1 MTSDLCPFLVASYC
15 LGGRF
20 SFDSRSLHSS
30 SSRLEQ
36 NIDLSC
42 CGTPLRSTQE
52 LFEHYEGHH
61 AQQKEQT
68 IQATTAQMGGLGPDA
83 EMTGVWVPL
92 EVPYR
97 LREAVGFEIRP
108 LEHEREVVRHIS
120 RIDWLEMS
128 VIKLMEELG
137 EAQVRD
143 EQLLGEEPW
152 FKVPTADGVFTK
164 DEEIMLSGLIK
175 AVRLK

>member
-1 MTSDLCPFLVASYC
+1 
-15 LGGRF
+15 
-20 SFDSRSLHSS
+20 
-30 SSRLEQ
+30 
-36 NIDLSC
+36 
-42 CGTPLRSTQE
+42 
-52 LFEHYEGHH
+52 
-61 AQQKEQT
+61 
-68 IQATTAQMGGLGPDA
+68 MGGLGPDA